1 VARAQIVY
9 HVYDHQM
16 PPTLTHGKICYVEVP
31 ALDIARSADFYIRS
45 SVGGAMMEVAIPHL
59 EETRYS

>member
-1 VARAQIVY
+1 VY
-9 HVYDHQM
+9 HAYDHQT
-16 PPTLTHGKICYVEVP
+16 PPTLTHRKICYVEVP

-45 SVGGAMMEVAIPHL
+45 SVGRFGGAMMEVAIPHL